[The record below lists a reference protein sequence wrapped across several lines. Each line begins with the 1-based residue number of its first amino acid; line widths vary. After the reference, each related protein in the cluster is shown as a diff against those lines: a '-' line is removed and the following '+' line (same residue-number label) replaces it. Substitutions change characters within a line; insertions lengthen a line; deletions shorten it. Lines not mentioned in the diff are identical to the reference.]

1 MSASSIASRLLVSP
15 FLLALTTACAD
26 SAVGPSTSA
35 GGASA
40 RARQQAA
47 GTVDITGTWSFHEDA
62 TLLLYHFGGRGTKA
76 FRCSTDGT
84 YTFVQTGKTFT
95 GSYDQTGTC
104 TAADG
109 TTVPNDFTDIGV
121 EGTVQGH
128 HVSFVTA
135 DGCTLQGGLRGPTLS
150 VMGGASRCGGPK
162 FGGTYRA
169 AWTATR

>member
-1 MSASSIASRLLVSP
+1 MSSNARRLLVCP
-15 FLLALTTACAD
+15 LMLALATACAD
-26 SAVGPSTSA
+26 SAVGPSTP
-35 GGASA
+35 GEGAP
-40 RARQQAA
+40 RLARQQAA
-47 GTVDITGTWSFHEDA
+47 GVDISGTWSFHEDA

-76 FRCSTDGT
+76 FRCSSDGT
-84 YTFVQTGKTFT
+84 YTFAQTGQSFT

-109 TTVPNDFTDIGV
+109 TTVPNDFTGIGV
-121 EGTVQGH
+121 EGTIQGH

-150 VMGGASRCGGPK
+150 VMGGASRCGGPE

>member
-1 MSASSIASRLLVSP
+1 MSVSSIASRFLACPLLLVV
-15 FLLALTTACAD
+15 ATACTD
-26 SAVGPSTSA
+26 SAAGPSASE
-35 GGASA
+35 GGAA
-40 RARQQAA
+40 GPARQQAA
-47 GTVDITGTWSFHEDA
+47 GVDISGTWSFHEDA

-84 YTFVQTGKTFT
+84 YTFVQTGQTFT

-121 EGTVQGH
+121 EGIIQGH

-169 AWTATR
+169 AWSATR